1 MFKVIILILFLI
13 LIYLLLLKEKR
24 IVRIMLILYFTLLSV
39 LFLTGISK
47 ITGEYHLYQ
56 GPVPHEGFR
65 ALGDWVG
72 TFSYFFIIPV
82 FVVVAYVTFK
92 FAKGIIQNNRVRIVV
107 YLLWLMFLLAV
118 SFISFFIFTLI
129 FYGFAP

>member
-13 LIYLLLLKEKR
+13 SMYLLLLKEKR
-24 IVRIMLILYFTLLSV
+24 VVRVLLILYFTLLSV

-47 ITGEYHLYQ
+47 ITEKYHLYQ
-56 GPVPHEGFR
+56 GPVPDEGFR
-65 ALGDWVG
+65 VLGDWVG

-82 FVVVAYVTFK
+82 FVVVSCVTFK
-92 FAKGIIQNNRVRIVV
+92 LAKRIIQNNRVRIVV

>member
-1 MFKVIILILFLI
+1 MFKVIILTFL
-13 LIYLLLLKEKR
+13 LISMYLLLLKEKR
-24 IVRIMLILYFTLLSV
+24 VVRVFVILYFTLLSV

-47 ITGEYHLYQ
+47 ITEEYHLYQ
-56 GPVPHEGFR
+56 GPVPDEGFR
-65 ALGDWVG
+65 ALSDWVG
-72 TFSYFFIIPV
+72 TFSYFFIVPV

-92 FAKGIIQNNRVRIVV
+92 IAKRIIPNNRVRIPV

-118 SFISFFIFTLI
+118 SFVSFFIFTLI